1 MRIAYV
7 LPDPVDPGGDPCGH
21 LSIHSD
27 KVTFV
32 SFLTILLG
40 DDSVR
45 AGAVVERFTPIGA
58 CDSCDVT
65 GEASEM
71 DGGSGLDGLVI
82 SMTDDDVGTA
92 AAPPNDAVEPVID
105 LGGIVGCD
113 QWCVPLS
120 ILLLTWGSDVG
131 SVS

>member
-1 MRIAYV
+1 M

-27 KVTFV
+27 KVTLV

-40 DDSVR
+40 DDSGR
-45 AGAVVERFTPIGA
+45 AERFTPIGA

-71 DGGSGLDGLVI
+71 DGGSGLDGLGI

-92 AAPPNDAVEPVID
+92 AAPPDDAVEPVID

-113 QWCVPLS
+113 QWHVPLS

-131 SVS
+131 SVA